1 MCTLAASLPCVRGS
15 AEDPDPPHTNR
26 HTHACAPS
34 HSPSPPPHSHQ
45 LPAEQQ
51 PWADSTL
58 IGISF
63 TFMQTAQLVTSF
75 AM

>member
-15 AEDPDPPHTNR
+15 AEDPDPPHTPT
-26 HTHACAPS
+26 HTRARARS
-34 HSPSPPPHSHQ
+34 LPPRSHQ
-45 LPAEQQ
+45 LPGEQQ